1 MRIAFRLPL
10 QSLMSQVSTLTP
22 ERSGEGKIRKKKNLG
37 YMCFALTSVLG
48 ETTTVQNE
56 QTQHNALRG
65 VEEIT
70 VTERNKRRSTHEN
83 LEVWGLFAPHFRY
96 VRRTVHFFLALLFN
110 RKGDNESLCMA
121 LIHRK
126 KRKQQANKKT
136 FFINQLILHSSFLN
150 RKDCNL

>member
-1 MRIAFRLPL
+1 
-10 QSLMSQVSTLTP
+10 
-22 ERSGEGKIRKKKNLG
+22 
-37 YMCFALTSVLG
+37 MCFALTSVLG

-83 LEVWGLFAPHFRY
+83 LEVWGLFALHFRY

-126 KRKQQANKKT
+126 KRKQQANKKNVLHKST
-136 FFINQLILHSSFLN
+136 HSSLFISESKGL
-150 RKDCNL
+150 